1 MKNFFEMN
9 IPAEQMRMDPHLG
22 IHEVKTA

>member
-1 MKNFFEMN
+1 MN

-22 IHEVKTA
+22 IHKVKTA